1 MCILTPLKHD
11 ANVHF
16 TEHVGKSFVQ
26 IFMLTKYNII
36 HLKHNTMN
44 YKLLNELVASSKL
57 GKSKIA
63 EICGMSRTTLDN
75 ILSGSDTKIST
86 IENLSHALGISA
98 SVLFDGDNT
107 EYVQTIEQY
116 KREIERLKALLYTRK
131 PTKLVVE
138 LDINDDEFVKMGLKD
153 KIVQVLKLKDEK

>member
-1 MCILTPLKHD
+1 
-11 ANVHF
+11 
-16 TEHVGKSFVQ
+16 
-26 IFMLTKYNII
+26 
-36 HLKHNTMN
+36 MN

>member
-1 MCILTPLKHD
+1 
-11 ANVHF
+11 
-16 TEHVGKSFVQ
+16 
-26 IFMLTKYNII
+26 MLTKYNIA